1 MMVSVTETELGGV
14 PRLDALLVEPDKVN
28 AERRGVVLCHGFP
41 SAQRPGTP
49 NRSYEKF
56 AERIAAEQGWV
67 VLAVSLR
74 GCGASEGQFSMSGWL
89 EDIARAIRHLRD
101 KGISKVWLIG
111 STTGGSLA
119 LMAAARDPEI
129 RGVAVM
135 APRADFDDWAA
146 DPRRFVQHCRSVGV
160 IKDESFPPSLSAWA
174 RELKENRAID
184 AVEKIKDMP
193 LLIVHGTNDR
203 QVPYEDARQL
213 AQIHPSPQLRL
224 IKGADH
230 RIRHDPR
237 AVSILMGW
245 LEREA
250 VQT

>member
-1 MMVSVTETELGGV
+1 MVSVTETELGGV

-41 SAQRPGTP
+41 SAQRLGTP

-101 KGISKVWLIG
+101 KGISKIWLIG

-129 RGVAVM
+129 SGVAVM
-135 APRADFDDWAA
+135 APRADFDDWAS

-184 AVEKIKDMP
+184 AVERIKDMP

-250 VQT
+250 VET

>member
-41 SAQRPGTP
+41 SAQRLGTP

-101 KGISKVWLIG
+101 KGISKIWLIG

-135 APRADFDDWAA
+135 APRADFDDWAS

-184 AVEKIKDMP
+184 AVERIKDMP

-250 VQT
+250 VET